1 MHVGG
6 ANDWICDE
14 VDAYHSASRRA
25 DGREIQREAQSFFDE
40 QGTSYRTVSISVDAI
55 LSASRILTSC
65 SNDDD
70 NNAYNMFSLAQ
81 DPQHAAQCGL
91 CFVGQ
96 EIIDLPL

>member
-1 MHVGG
+1 MKSMHTTLHQ
-6 ANDWICDE
+6 E
-14 VDAYHSASRRA
+14 EQMDAKYREKLKASL
-25 DGREIQREAQSFFDE
+25 
-40 QGTSYRTVSISVDAI
+40 TSKVPYRTVTISVDAI
-55 LSASRILTSC
+55 LGASRILTSC
-65 SNDDD
+65 PNDDD